1 MHTANI
7 IELSREGITD
17 SHAHLTG
24 DELWGKIED
33 VVSRAHAAH
42 VKRIVNICTDEKSL
56 QRGLELA
63 KRMPWIFNTA
73 ATTPHDVE
81 KEGESFFPLVE
92 KHAGSLVAIGE
103 TGLDYHYQHS
113 PKEIQQKFLRLYIE
127 LAKKKKLPLVFHCR
141 EAFADLFAITQE
153 MCPDHP
159 CLLHCFTGTL
169 QEAREAV
176 KRGWKISFSGIVTFK
191 KSEELRAVGKEIP
204 LEHILVE
211 TDAPYLAPQSLRG
224 RENEPAFIRETV
236 ECLANL
242 RGISP
247 DVLAKK
253 TSTNAETFFPFSK
266 AQPGV

>member
-1 MHTANI
+1 MHTANT

-33 VVSRAHAAH
+33 LVARAHAAN
-42 VKRIVNICTDEKSL
+42 VKRIVNICTDERSL
-56 QRGLELA
+56 ERGLELA
-63 KRMPWIFNTA
+63 KRHPWIFNTA

-81 KEGESFFPLVE
+81 KEGESFFPLAQ
-92 KHAGSLVAIGE
+92 KHVSSLVAIGE

-113 PKEIQQKFLRLYIE
+113 PREIQQKFLRRYIE
-127 LAKKKKLPLVFHCR
+127 LAKKHALPLVFHCR
-141 EAFADLFAITQE
+141 EAFPDLFAITQE

-159 CLLHCFTGTL
+159 CLLHCFTGGL
-169 QEAREAV
+169 QEARLAV

-191 KSEELRAVGKEIP
+191 KSEELRLVAKEIP

-242 RGISP
+242 RGIAP
-247 DVLAKK
+247 GALAEK
-253 TSTNAETFFPFSK
+253 TSANAETFFPFSK
-266 AQPGV
+266 AERSV